1 MMNNLNLNRQNDLI
15 TRRQTYVLN
24 RKLITFHSNDRDIK
38 KWPHANHFELELPE
52 TLSNIQSLRVAQTCF
67 PMKFYT
73 FSNEYQNTKLSFKII
88 PQLRN
93 DAYTSTYDTLK
104 QYRNNIYTIEI
115 QEGTYTPDQ
124 ICREI
129 ESKMNRE
136 VYDFLIAKGLKE
148 VEAKYN
154 YFTVTFD
161 SVAQKIFF
169 GNTLD
174 NFSLLFDK
182 KETYTSLSKCNQPNI
197 AECQQKTVWNQYT
210 NWGLPYYLGFKKSKY
225 PGCEIEKPFI
235 FDYRVAGTGNGESI
249 WLSPDINHTSQKA
262 FYVEAPKVACLN
274 GDTVMYMMVDKFNS
288 MGEIVP
294 YSESTT
300 NMYNNDYNGTV
311 NAAFEKIPI
320 NTMVD
325 ENQTFNSKG
334 NGLENISHYDV
345 PIETIRK
352 LKFTFR
358 FHDGRLV
365 DFQDCDFNFTISFMC
380 IHDEIPREY
389 EMRIPA
395 SYSV

>member
-1 MMNNLNLNRQNDLI
+1 MNNLNLNRQNDLI
-15 TRRQTYVLN
+15 PRRQTYVLN

-52 TLSNIQSLRVAQTCF
+52 TLNNIQSLRVVQTSF

-93 DAYTSTYDTLK
+93 DVDTTTYDMLK
-104 QYRNNIYTIEI
+104 QHRNHTYTIEI
-115 QEGTYTPDQ
+115 QEGTYTPEQ

-136 VYDFLIAKGLKE
+136 VYDFLIEKGLTE
-148 VEAKYN
+148 IQAKYT
-154 YFTVTFD
+154 YITLTFD

-174 NFSLLFDK
+174 NFSLLFNK
-182 KETYTSLSKCNQPNI
+182 KETYTPLSKCNQPNI
-197 AECQQKTVWNQYT
+197 CESRQNTIWNQYT
-210 NWGLPYYLGFKKSKY
+210 NWGLPYYLGFNKNTYS
-225 PGCEIEKPFI
+225 GCEIEKPFI
-235 FDYRVAGTGNGESI
+235 FDYRIAGTGAGDSI
-249 WLSPDINHTSQKA
+249 WLSPDINSTSQKA

-274 GDTVMYMMVDKFNS
+274 GDCVMYMMVDKFNS

-300 NMYNNDYNGTV
+300 NVYNNDYNGTV

-320 NTMVD
+320 NTAVD
-325 ENQTFNSKG
+325 YYQTFNSR
-334 NGLENISHYDV
+334 NEDLQNLSHYDV

-365 DFQDCDFNFTISFMC
+365 DFQECNFNFTMAFNC
-380 IHDEIPREY
+380 FHDEIARDY
-389 EMRIPA
+389 ELRIPA
-395 SYSV
+395 TYSL